1 MSATNAGR
9 ARTVYEAPRCWRRGC
24 APSALV
30 LLARDGVDVAI
41 AGTEGGDVMSQPG
54 VGRKVSI
61 QIDSCSA
68 QEMIV
73 VTTRSS
79 VYELVVVRGDHGHIS
94 VRGGRHFPEF
104 RSALFLYSTQDDG
117 LVAPRTIDIGLRMKF
132 VSGDR
137 SYLTSAVQSIC
148 RRPRGASTECAQ
160 PPDESRA
167 PRDSHGSP
175 TVMAAS

>member
-1 MSATNAGR
+1 M
-9 ARTVYEAPRCWRRGC
+9 P
-24 APSALV
+24 
-30 LLARDGVDVAI
+30 
-41 AGTEGGDVMSQPG
+41 
-54 VGRKVSI
+54 I
-61 QIDSCSA
+61 QFDSCSA

-104 RSALFLYSTQDDG
+104 QSALFLYSTRDDG
-117 LVAPRTIDIGLRMKF
+117 LVAPRSIDIGLRMKF

-148 RRPRGASTECAQ
+148 RCPAGGASTECA
-160 PPDESRA
+160 EASERLA
-167 PRDSHGSP
+167 PRDSLAAATICS
-175 TVMAAS
+175 AAS

>member
-1 MSATNAGR
+1 MSQ
-9 ARTVYEAPRCWRRGC
+9 
-24 APSALV
+24 
-30 LLARDGVDVAI
+30 DGV
-41 AGTEGGDVMSQPG
+41 GKQM
-54 VGRKVSI
+54 SI
-61 QIDSCSA
+61 QLDSCST

-104 RSALFLYSTQDDG
+104 QSALFLYSTRDDG

-132 VSGDR
+132 VSGDQ

-148 RRPRGASTECAQ
+148 RRTARGGSTECAQ
-160 PPDESRA
+160 SPEESRV
-167 PRDSHGSP
+167 PRDSRGSP
-175 TVMAAS
+175 NCYASDVTTAHTL

>member
-1 MSATNAGR
+1 
-9 ARTVYEAPRCWRRGC
+9 
-24 APSALV
+24 
-30 LLARDGVDVAI
+30 
-41 AGTEGGDVMSQPG
+41 MSQDG
-54 VGRKVSI
+54 VGRQMPI

-104 RSALFLYSTQDDG
+104 RSALFLYSTRDDG

-132 VSGDR
+132 MSGDQ

-148 RRPRGASTECAQ
+148 RRLASGASTECAQ
-160 PPDESRA
+160 PPDESRV

-175 TVMAAS
+175 TVGSSVTTAHTL